1 VAEHT
6 SAVLDYFD
14 TDAYLSGNPLVPIR
28 ARLVAELLHDL
39 HGATVLDLGCGDGSI
54 SRPLLAGENR
64 LTLVDMS
71 EAMLERARH
80 ATSGATRF
88 VRANALTWTEDA
100 VYDVVLCVGLVAHVE
115 SPSKLVERV
124 AAATRPGGRCIVQIT
139 DGGRPLGWL
148 LARYARLRR
157 REGYRLNELTGSEL
171 VDLAAERGLRPLAA
185 RRYGL
190 LIPLTGRLPYRVQSW
205 LEERFSTGLLS
216 RAAAELLV
224 LFEKMP

>member
-6 SAVLDYFD
+6 SRVLDYFD

-28 ARLVAELLHDL
+28 ARLVAELLHGL

-71 EAMLERARH
+71 EAMLERARR
-80 ATSGATRF
+80 ATSGPARF
-88 VRANALTWTEDA
+88 VQADALTWTEDA
-100 VYDVVLCVGLVAHVE
+100 VYDVVLCIGLVAHVE
-115 SPSKLVERV
+115 SPAKLVERV

-139 DGGRPLGWL
+139 DGGRPHGWVL
-148 LARYARLRR
+148 TRYARLRR
-157 REGYRLNELTGSEL
+157 REGYRLNELTGREL
-171 VDLAAERGLRPLAA
+171 VDLAAERGLRPLAV

-190 LIPLTGRLPYRVQSW
+190 LIPLTGRLPYRMQSW

-224 LFEKMP
+224 MFEKMP